1 MGKFK
6 DLTGQKFGKLTV
18 VSCAGKNLKD
28 KRYYWWCVCDCTPD
42 KEILVNGK
50 YLCNGDTQSCGCLKK
65 EVLIKRNTT
74 HGMAKTRFYSEW
86 QAMLTR
92 CLNPNASNYVYYGG
106 RGIKVCSEWLDSF
119 ENFRDDMY
127 RSYLQHVEDFGEKD
141 TTLDRIDVDGN
152 YELSNCRWATWEE
165 QMRNMR
171 CIKLTH
177 NGETHTVRQW
187 SEILNINLA
196 TMWDRILAGKP
207 IEDILYQGSL
217 KYRDAKTWH
226 GMKKEDYEKQSN
238 K

>member
-6 DLTGQKFGKLTV
+6 DLTGQKFGRLTV
-18 VSCAGKNLKD
+18 LRRAGIGKSGHYD
-28 KRYYWWCVCDCTPD
+28 WWCVCECTPD

-50 YLCNGDTQSCGCLKK
+50 YLRNGDTQSCGCLAKD
-65 EVLIKRNTT
+65 VLIKRNTT

-92 CLNPNASNYVYYGG
+92 CLNHNAIHYCDYGG
-106 RGIKVCSEWLDSF
+106 RGIKVCDRWRDSF

-127 RSYLQHVEDFGEKD
+127 ESYLKHVEEYGEKD
-141 TTLDRIDVDGN
+141 TTLDRIDVNGN
-152 YELSNCRWATWEE
+152 YESSNCRWATLSE
-165 QMRNMR
+165 QARNTR
-171 CIKLTH
+171 CINLTYK
-177 NGETHTVRQW
+177 GETHTVRQW
-187 SEILNINLA
+187 SEILNINLG
-196 TMWDRILAGKP
+196 TMWSRIMDGKP
-207 IEDILYQGSL
+207 IEDVLYQGSL